1 MELTKSELEVMTV
14 LWDADRPLSRSDI
27 LKNSGQKTWK
37 DSSVHILLNGLL
49 AKEAI
54 YEAGFARSGKTFG
67 RVFAPKISCEE
78 YYAGTVFHSPGEKR
92 LPQLFSALIKSDG
105 LTQEIIADMEAM
117 LAKRKKELGIK

>member
-67 RVFAPKISCEE
+67 RVFAPKISCKE
-78 YYAGTVFHSPGEKR
+78 YYSGTVFHSPGEKR
-92 LPQLFSALIKSDG
+92 LPQLFSALIDSDG
-105 LTQEIIADMEAM
+105 LTPELLAQFKEM
-117 LAKRKKELGIK
+117 LAEREKDFKKK